1 MSKIIEIYTDGSC
14 SGNPGPGGWAAI
26 VLMNDDKYIISG
38 FEKQT
43 TNNRMEILASINSL
57 KKIKEDY
64 KIKLYTDS
72 NYLKNGITVWIK
84 TWKKNNWLNS
94 QKKPVAN
101 QDLWVLLDN
110 INEQLHIE
118 WNWVKGHETNLYN
131 NLADKYAVEAMKNQH
146 GVILKNGET
155 TDILKYF
162 GH

>member
-64 KIKLYTDS
+64 RIKLYTDS

-84 TWKKNNWLNS
+84 TWKKTNWLNS

-131 NLADKYAVEAMKNQH
+131 NLADKYAVEAMKNQQ
-146 GVILKNGET
+146 GVMLKNGKT

>member
-64 KIKLYTDS
+64 RIKLYTDS

-84 TWKKNNWLNS
+84 TWKKTNWLNS

-131 NLADKYAVEAMKNQH
+131 NLADKYAVEAMKNQQ
-146 GVILKNGET
+146 GVILKNGKT
-155 TDILKYF
+155 TDALKYF

>member
-64 KIKLYTDS
+64 RIKLYTDS

-84 TWKKNNWLNS
+84 TWKKTNWLNS

-131 NLADKYAVEAMKNQH
+131 NLADKYAVEAMKNQQ

>member
-1 MSKIIEIYTDGSC
+1 
-14 SGNPGPGGWAAI
+14 
-26 VLMNDDKYIISG
+26 MNDDKYIISG

-131 NLADKYAVEAMKNQH
+131 NLADKYAVEAMKNQQ

>member
-64 KIKLYTDS
+64 RIKLYTDS

-84 TWKKNNWLNS
+84 TWKKTNWLNS

-101 QDLWVLLDN
+101 KDLWVLLDN

-131 NLADKYAVEAMKNQH
+131 NLADKYAVEAMKNQQ

>member
-57 KKIKEDY
+57 KKIKKDY
-64 KIKLYTDS
+64 RIKLYTDS

-84 TWKKNNWLNS
+84 TWKKNNWMNS

>member
-57 KKIKEDY
+57 KKIKDDY
-64 KIKLYTDS
+64 RIKLYTDS

-84 TWKKNNWLNS
+84 TWKKTNWLNS

>member
-57 KKIKEDY
+57 KKIKDDY
-64 KIKLYTDS
+64 RIKLYTDS

>member
-64 KIKLYTDS
+64 RIKLYTDS

-131 NLADKYAVEAMKNQH
+131 NLADKYAVEAMKNQQ

>member
-84 TWKKNNWLNS
+84 TWKKNNWMNS

>member
-57 KKIKEDY
+57 KKIKDDY
-64 KIKLYTDS
+64 RIKLYTDS

-84 TWKKNNWLNS
+84 TWKKTNWLNS

-131 NLADKYAVEAMKNQH
+131 NLADKYAVEAMKNQQ

>member
-84 TWKKNNWLNS
+84 TWKKNNWMNS

-131 NLADKYAVEAMKNQH
+131 NLADKYAVEAMKNQQ

>member
-64 KIKLYTDS
+64 RIKLYTDS

-110 INEQLHIE
+110 INEQLNIE

-131 NLADKYAVEAMKNQH
+131 NLADKYAVEAMKNQQ

>member
-57 KKIKEDY
+57 KKIKDDY
-64 KIKLYTDS
+64 RIKLYTDS

-84 TWKKNNWLNS
+84 TWKKNNWINS

-131 NLADKYAVEAMKNQH
+131 NLADKYAVEAMKNQQ

>member
-38 FEKQT
+38 YEKQT

-64 KIKLYTDS
+64 RIKLYTDS

-84 TWKKNNWLNS
+84 TWKKNNWMNS

-131 NLADKYAVEAMKNQH
+131 NLADKYAVEAMKNQQ

>member
-131 NLADKYAVEAMKNQH
+131 NLADKYAVEAMKNQQ

>member
-64 KIKLYTDS
+64 RIKLYTDS

-110 INEQLHIE
+110 INKQLHIE

-131 NLADKYAVEAMKNQH
+131 NLADKYAVEAMKNQQ

>member
-64 KIKLYTDS
+64 RIKLYTDS

-84 TWKKNNWLNS
+84 TWKKNKWMNS

-131 NLADKYAVEAMKNQH
+131 NLADKYAVEAMKNQQ

>member
-131 NLADKYAVEAMKNQH
+131 NLADKYAVEAMKNQQ
-146 GVILKNGET
+146 GVILKNGKT
-155 TDILKYF
+155 TDALKYF